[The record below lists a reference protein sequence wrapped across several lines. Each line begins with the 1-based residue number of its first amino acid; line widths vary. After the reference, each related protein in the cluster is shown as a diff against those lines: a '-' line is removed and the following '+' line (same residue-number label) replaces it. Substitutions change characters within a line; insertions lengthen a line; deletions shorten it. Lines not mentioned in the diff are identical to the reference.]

1 MVKNTKCKVQKKIQY
16 TSRRDAELNM
26 LRIYKE
32 TGAPW
37 RVPLGAYLCPCC
49 YYWHLTS
56 EYDNRTPWC
65 RGGFHNLDEQWKN
78 KARRKEKA
86 KVLRLRSE
94 WRKNNLMPAAAPK
107 PKKLKVVILSRDKQ
121 QVAFARLH
129 NKPANRWL
137 RIKDWLRKLW
147 G

>member
-32 TGAPW
+32 TASLQ

-49 YYWHLTS
+49 FYWHLTS

-65 RGGFHNLDEQWKN
+65 KAGFHNLNEHWKSKKN
-78 KARRKEKA
+78 RKEKS
-86 KVLRLRSE
+86 KFKEE
-94 WRKNNLMPAAAPK
+94 WRKNNLVPTVLPK
-107 PKKLKVVILSRDKQ
+107 QKRLKSVILSRDKQ
-121 QVAFARLH
+121 LSAFTKLH
-129 NKPANRWL
+129 NKPAGRWL
-137 RIKDWLRKLW
+137 RVKDWVRRLW